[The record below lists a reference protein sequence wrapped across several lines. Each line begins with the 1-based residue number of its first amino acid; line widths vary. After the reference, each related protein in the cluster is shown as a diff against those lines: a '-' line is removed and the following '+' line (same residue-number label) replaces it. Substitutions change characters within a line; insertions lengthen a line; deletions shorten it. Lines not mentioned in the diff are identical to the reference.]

1 MTPSSRSALRTSLAS
16 PNFPDSIQALGLLLV
31 FGNVCPLSRC
41 ILHFCD
47 MTKHGLA
54 FGVLWIA
61 CGLAFAQTED
71 KATSAPP
78 YTLEV
83 ATEVAHQP
91 GLTKYLISVKLPE
104 GDRVSS
110 VYGTDVHPL
119 TVRAPKGVF
128 NSPYNGSW
136 SASGMNP
143 KFFEIMPDMADDTYA
158 TIGLS
163 TAAKMSGMEGAE
175 DPTMV
180 QDPGSPWD
188 EFFTESGETDL
199 DISTHTGGAYFVLR
213 TAANGAG
220 QDGRVFLM
228 QVTTEGDL
236 SGAINLQLFP
246 ASSEHDQV
254 RCRFEFNGKGEFPGM
269 AIE

>member
-1 MTPSSRSALRTSLAS
+1 MRDVA
-16 PNFPDSIQALGLLLV
+16 PDGSFL
-31 FGNVCPLSRC
+31 C
-41 ILHFCD
+41 H
-47 MTKHGLA
+47 
-54 FGVLWIA
+54 
-61 CGLAFAQTED
+61 D
-71 KATSAPP
+71 KAMLGVGRLVDCMWIGHRPNRRQSRFESP

-83 ATEVAHQP
+83 TAEAAHQP

-163 TAAKMSGMEGAE
+163 TAAKMSGIEGAE

-180 QDPGSPWD
+180 PDPGSPWD
-188 EFFTESGETDL
+188 VFFTESGETDL

-220 QDGRVFLM
+220 QDGRVF
-228 QVTTEGDL
+228 
-236 SGAINLQLFP
+236 
-246 ASSEHDQV
+246 
-254 RCRFEFNGKGEFPGM
+254 
-269 AIE
+269 

>member
-1 MTPSSRSALRTSLAS
+1 MTKQCLALR
-16 PNFPDSIQALGLLLV
+16 F
-31 FGNVCPLSRC
+31 
-41 ILHFCD
+41 
-47 MTKHGLA
+47 
-54 FGVLWIA
+54 LWLA
-61 CGLAFAQTED
+61 CGVAIAQTED
-71 KATSAPP
+71 KAISESP
-78 YTLEV
+78 YALEV
-83 ATEVAHQP
+83 TAVPAHQA

-119 TVRAPKGVF
+119 TIHAPKGVF

-163 TAAKMSGMEGAE
+163 TAAKMSGVEGAE

-188 EFFTESGETDL
+188 VFFSESGETDL
-199 DISTHTGGAYFVLR
+199 NISTHTGGAYFVLR

-220 QDGRVFLM
+220 QNGRVSLM
-228 QVTTEGDL
+228 QVTTEGGL

-246 ASSEHDQV
+246 ASGEYDQV
-254 RCRFEFNGKGEFPGM
+254 RFRFEFKGKGEFPGI

>member
-1 MTPSSRSALRTSLAS
+1 MRSSRSARAATLHVSDSTGVSIRFMRDVA
-16 PNFPDSIQALGLLLV
+16 PDGSFL
-31 FGNVCPLSRC
+31 C
-41 ILHFCD
+41 H
-47 MTKHGLA
+47 
-54 FGVLWIA
+54 
-61 CGLAFAQTED
+61 D
-71 KATSAPP
+71 KAMLGVRISGSHAAWPLPRPKTNPSESP
-78 YTLEV
+78 YSLEV
-83 ATEVAHQP
+83 TRTRASAWFDQIPDLSEA
-91 GLTKYLISVKLPE
+91 SR

-163 TAAKMSGMEGAE
+163 TAAKMSGIDGAE

-180 QDPGSPWD
+180 QDPGLPWD
-188 EFFTESGETDL
+188 VFFTESGETDL

-228 QVTTEGDL
+228 QVTTAGDL

-246 ASSEHDQV
+246 ASGDYDQV
-254 RCRFEFNGKGEFPGM
+254 RYRFEFKGKGEYPGI

>member
-1 MTPSSRSALRTSLAS
+1 MAHFCAMTKQCL
-16 PNFPDSIQALGLLLV
+16 ALG
-31 FGNVCPLSRC
+31 F
-41 ILHFCD
+41 
-47 MTKHGLA
+47 
-54 FGVLWIA
+54 LWLA
-61 CGLAFAQTED
+61 CGAAIAQTED
-71 KATSAPP
+71 KAISESP
-78 YTLEV
+78 YALEV
-83 ATEVAHQP
+83 NAVPAHQP

-119 TVRAPKGVF
+119 TIHAPKGVF

-188 EFFTESGETDL
+188 VFFSESGETDL
-199 DISTHTGGAYFVLR
+199 NISTHTGGAYFVLR

-220 QDGRVFLM
+220 EDGRVSLM

-246 ASSEHDQV
+246 ASGEYDQV
-254 RCRFEFNGKGEFPGM
+254 RFRFEFKGKGEFPGI

>member
-1 MTPSSRSALRTSLAS
+1 M
-16 PNFPDSIQALGLLLV
+16 V
-31 FGNVCPLSRC
+31 
-41 ILHFCD
+41 HFCA
-47 MTKHGLA
+47 MTKQCLVL
-54 FGVLWIA
+54 GVLW
-61 CGLAFAQTED
+61 LAVGMGHAQSED
-71 KATSAPP
+71 KIAFQTP

-83 ATEVAHQP
+83 AAESAHQP
-91 GLTKYLISVKLPE
+91 GLTKYLISLKLPE

-163 TAAKMSGMEGAE
+163 SAAKMSGIEGAE

-188 EFFTESGETDL
+188 VFFTESGETDL

-246 ASSEHDQV
+246 ASGDYDQV
-254 RCRFEFNGKGEFPGM
+254 RYRFEFKGKGEYPGI

>member
-1 MTPSSRSALRTSLAS
+1 M
-16 PNFPDSIQALGLLLV
+16 
-31 FGNVCPLSRC
+31 
-41 ILHFCD
+41 
-47 MTKHGLA
+47 
-54 FGVLWIA
+54 
-61 CGLAFAQTED
+61 
-71 KATSAPP
+71 
-78 YTLEV
+78 LEV
-83 ATEVAHQP
+83 ATESAHQP

-136 SASGMNP
+136 SGSGMNP

-163 TAAKMSGMEGAE
+163 TAA
-175 DPTMV
+175 
-180 QDPGSPWD
+180 
-188 EFFTESGETDL
+188 
-199 DISTHTGGAYFVLR
+199 
-213 TAANGAG
+213 NGAG
-220 QDGRVFLM
+220 QNGRVFLM

-246 ASSEHDQV
+246 ASGDYDQL
-254 RCRFEFNGKGEFPGM
+254 RYRFEFEGKGEYPGI

>member
-1 MTPSSRSALRTSLAS
+1 MA
-16 PNFPDSIQALGLLLV
+16 
-31 FGNVCPLSRC
+31 
-41 ILHFCD
+41 HFCA
-47 MTKHGLA
+47 MTEQCLVL
-54 FGVLWIA
+54 GVWWIA
-61 CGLAFAQTED
+61 CGLAFAQTEE
-71 KATSAPP
+71 KPASESP

-83 ATEVAHQP
+83 ATEAAHQP
-91 GLTKYLISVKLPE
+91 GLTKYLISVKLSE

-163 TAAKMSGMEGAE
+163 TAAKMSGIEGAE

-188 EFFTESGETDL
+188 VFFTEAGETDL

-228 QVTTEGDL
+228 QVTTAGDL

-246 ASSEHDQV
+246 ASGDYDQV
-254 RCRFEFNGKGEFPGM
+254 RYRFEFKGKGEYPGI

>member
-1 MTPSSRSALRTSLAS
+1 MAHFCAMTKQCL
-16 PNFPDSIQALGLLLV
+16 ALG
-31 FGNVCPLSRC
+31 F
-41 ILHFCD
+41 
-47 MTKHGLA
+47 
-54 FGVLWIA
+54 LWLA
-61 CGLAFAQTED
+61 CGVAIAQTEE
-71 KATSAPP
+71 KPASESP

-83 ATEVAHQP
+83 ATEPAHQP

-163 TAAKMSGMEGAE
+163 TAAKMSGIEGAD

-180 QDPGSPWD
+180 QDPGAPWD
-188 EFFTESGETDL
+188 VFFTEAGETDL

-228 QVTTEGDL
+228 QVTTAGDL

-246 ASSEHDQV
+246 ASGDYDQV
-254 RCRFEFNGKGEFPGM
+254 RCRFEFKGKGEYPGI

>member
-1 MTPSSRSALRTSLAS
+1 MAHFCAMTK
-16 PNFPDSIQALGLLLV
+16 QCVALG
-31 FGNVCPLSRC
+31 F
-41 ILHFCD
+41 
-47 MTKHGLA
+47 
-54 FGVLWIA
+54 LWLA
-61 CGLAFAQTED
+61 CGVAIAQTED
-71 KATSAPP
+71 KAISESP
-78 YTLEV
+78 YALEV
-83 ATEVAHQP
+83 TAVPAHQP

-119 TVRAPKGVF
+119 TIHAPKGVF

-188 EFFTESGETDL
+188 VFFSESGETDL
-199 DISTHTGGAYFVLR
+199 NISTHTGGAYFVLR

-220 QDGRVFLM
+220 EDGRVSLM

-246 ASSEHDQV
+246 ASGEYDQV
-254 RCRFEFNGKGEFPGM
+254 RFRFEFKGKGEFPGI

>member
-1 MTPSSRSALRTSLAS
+1 M
-16 PNFPDSIQALGLLLV
+16 V
-31 FGNVCPLSRC
+31 
-41 ILHFCD
+41 HFCV
-47 MTKHGLA
+47 MTKQGLT
-54 FGVLWIA
+54 LWLLWMA
-61 CGLAFAQTED
+61 CGLAMAQTEN
-71 KATSAPP
+71 KSASESP
-78 YTLEV
+78 YALEV
-83 ATEVAHQP
+83 TTEPAHQP

-110 VYGTDVHPL
+110 VYGTNVHPL
-119 TVRAPKGVF
+119 TVRAPKGVY

-143 KFFEIMPDMADDTYA
+143 KFFEIMPDMADDTFA

-188 EFFTESGETDL
+188 VFFTESGETNL
-199 DISTHTGGAYFVLR
+199 DIATHTGGAYFVLR

-220 QDGRVFLM
+220 QDGQVFLM

-246 ASSEHDQV
+246 ASGEYDQV
-254 RCRFEFNGKGEFPGM
+254 RYRFEFKGEGEFPGM
-269 AIE
+269 AIQ

>member
-1 MTPSSRSALRTSLAS
+1 MA
-16 PNFPDSIQALGLLLV
+16 
-31 FGNVCPLSRC
+31 
-41 ILHFCD
+41 HFCG
-47 MTKHGLA
+47 MTKQCL
-54 FGVLWIA
+54 VLWLMWMA
-61 CGLAFAQTED
+61 CGLAIAQSED
-71 KATSAPP
+71 NAASESP

-83 ATEVAHQP
+83 AAEPAHQP
-91 GLTKYLISVKLPE
+91 GLTKYLISVKLPK

-119 TVRAPKGVF
+119 TVHAPKGVF

-163 TAAKMSGMEGAE
+163 SAAKMSGIEGAE

-188 EFFTESGETDL
+188 VFFTESGETDL

-220 QDGRVFLM
+220 QHGRVFLM

-246 ASSEHDQV
+246 ASGDYDQV
-254 RCRFEFNGKGEFPGM
+254 RYRFEFKGKGEHPGI

>member
-1 MTPSSRSALRTSLAS
+1 
-16 PNFPDSIQALGLLLV
+16 
-31 FGNVCPLSRC
+31 
-41 ILHFCD
+41 

-54 FGVLWIA
+54 LGVLWVA
-61 CGLAFAQTED
+61 CGWAFAQSED
-71 KATSAPP
+71 NNGSAPP
-78 YTLEV
+78 YSLQV
-83 ATEVAHQP
+83 ITEPAHQP
-91 GLTKYLISVKLPE
+91 GLTKYLISVKVPE

-110 VYGTDVHPL
+110 VYGTNVHPL

-163 TAAKMSGMEGAE
+163 TAAKMSGIEGAE

-188 EFFTESGETDL
+188 VFFTESGETDL

-220 QDGRVFLM
+220 QNGRVFLM

-246 ASSEHDQV
+246 ASSDYDQV
-254 RCRFEFNGKGEFPGM
+254 RYRFEFNGKGEFPGM

>member
-1 MTPSSRSALRTSLAS
+1 MAHFCAMTKQCL
-16 PNFPDSIQALGLLLV
+16 ALG
-31 FGNVCPLSRC
+31 F
-41 ILHFCD
+41 
-47 MTKHGLA
+47 
-54 FGVLWIA
+54 LWLA
-61 CGLAFAQTED
+61 CGVAIAQTED
-71 KATSAPP
+71 KAISESP
-78 YTLEV
+78 YALEV
-83 ATEVAHQP
+83 TAVPAHQA

-119 TVRAPKGVF
+119 TIHAPKGVF

-163 TAAKMSGMEGAE
+163 TAAKMSGVEGAE

-188 EFFTESGETDL
+188 VFFSESGETDL
-199 DISTHTGGAYFVLR
+199 NISTHTGGAYFVLR

-220 QDGRVFLM
+220 QNGRVSLM
-228 QVTTEGDL
+228 QVTTEGGL

-246 ASSEHDQV
+246 ASGEYDQV
-254 RCRFEFNGKGEFPGM
+254 RFRFEFKGKGEFPGI

>member
-1 MTPSSRSALRTSLAS
+1 MAHFCAMTKQCLAS
-16 PNFPDSIQALGLLLV
+16 GF
-31 FGNVCPLSRC
+31 
-41 ILHFCD
+41 
-47 MTKHGLA
+47 
-54 FGVLWIA
+54 LWLA
-61 CGLAFAQTED
+61 CGVAIAQTED
-71 KATSAPP
+71 KAISEPP
-78 YTLEV
+78 YALEV
-83 ATEVAHQP
+83 IAEPAHQP

-119 TVRAPKGVF
+119 TIHAPQGVF

-163 TAAKMSGMEGAE
+163 TAAKTSGMEGAE

-188 EFFTESGETDL
+188 VFFSESGETDL
-199 DISTHTGGAYFVLR
+199 NISTHTGGAYFVLR

-220 QDGRVFLM
+220 QDGRVSLM

-246 ASSEHDQV
+246 ASGEYDQV
-254 RCRFEFNGKGEFPGM
+254 RFRFEFKGKGEFPGI